1 MEALKDLHKRGILRV
16 LVIVCLVILSLSFS
30 SCSKK
35 ESEVVGKDDQPQ
47 KVEKYIIY
55 KKDDISL
62 DNVKRY
68 VYSVIVNEK
77 LSKSELE
84 KVSNEIVEKVKK
96 EGDFNG
102 IQILMY
108 DGEYAV
114 SGEMMPSLG
123 RYTYAPGGDFAKAM
137 DVKSGEYDKMSALN
151 ELKEVDWSLRPSK
164 EIQNIVSIYN
174 ELFKTKS
181 ESNTDG
187 VIDDNEIRLE
197 AAKILGIEASKVDK
211 ALEEVDEWVY
221 QN

>member
-1 MEALKDLHKRGILRV
+1 MEALKDLHKKGILRI
-16 LVIVCLVILSLSFS
+16 LVIICLVILSLSFS

-35 ESEVVGKDDQPQ
+35 ESEVVGTGEQQQ

-62 DNVKRY
+62 DGVKRY

-123 RYTYAPGGDFAKAM
+123 RYTYAHEGDFAKAM
-137 DVKSGEYDKMSALN
+137 DVKSGEYEKMSALN
-151 ELKEVDWSLRPSK
+151 ELKEVNWSLRPSK
-164 EIQNIVSIYN
+164 EVQNIVSIYN
-174 ELFKTKS
+174 ELFKDKS
-181 ESNTDG
+181 ESTTDG

-197 AAKILGIEASKVDK
+197 AAQILGIESSEVDK